1 MVQKMVK
8 VFYFVPLLLALPLLM
23 SAQSAPQPQVLV
35 VNGQAGKTGV
45 LLLNGHSYVDV
56 EAVAQIANGS
66 VAIGDHQITLTVPPG
81 SSTGASG
88 QDANPGFSK
97 GFLSAAIESMAAVR
111 EWRTGIATAVENSI
125 SVTDSWVSAF
135 QRQASDSL
143 RQASVAAATAT
154 DRSALQL
161 LTNEYNNMKRWSDQM
176 IAARKNLQ
184 YMSPS
189 DINGDPL
196 FQQILT
202 CSHSLAAM
210 AASGQFQ
217 DIDSCH

>member
-1 MVQKMVK
+1 
-8 VFYFVPLLLALPLLM
+8 
-23 SAQSAPQPQVLV
+23 
-35 VNGQAGKTGV
+35 
-45 LLLNGHSYVDV
+45 
-56 EAVAQIANGS
+56 
-66 VAIGDHQITLTVPPG
+66 
-81 SSTGASG
+81 
-88 QDANPGFSK
+88 
-97 GFLSAAIESMAAVR
+97 
-111 EWRTGIATAVENSI
+111 
-125 SVTDSWVSAF
+125 
-135 QRQASDSL
+135 
-143 RQASVAAATAT
+143 
-154 DRSALQL
+154 
-161 LTNEYNNMKRWSDQM
+161 M